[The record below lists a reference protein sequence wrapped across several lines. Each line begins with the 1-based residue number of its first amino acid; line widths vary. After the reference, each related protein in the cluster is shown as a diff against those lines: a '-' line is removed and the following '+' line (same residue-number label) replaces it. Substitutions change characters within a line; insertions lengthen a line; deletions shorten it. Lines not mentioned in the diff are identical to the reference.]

1 MNTHLYSHIEGMG
14 NLDYNTDA
22 WQLEATKGDQVTT
35 VPIGPNGLIELG
47 LKLISIGHE
56 VNQYG
61 AAANVGRTMTDLTL
75 EAEQC
80 IWAAQVDHWLEARPN
95 DPYAGGPVDELAN
108 LIDVITE
115 KMEQSMAVYRDGGV
129 LPAGAARI
137 AK

>member
-1 MNTHLYSHIEGMG
+1 MHHLYSHIEGLG
-14 NLDYNTDA
+14 RLDYNPSA
-22 WQLEATKGDQVTT
+22 FSLQVSKDNQVCV
-35 VPIGPNGLIELG
+35 VPIGPDGLIELG
-47 LKLISIGHE
+47 LKLISLGHE
-56 VNQYG
+56 INQNG
-61 AAANVGRTMTDLTL
+61 VVANVDGTMTDLTL

-80 IWAAQVDHWLEARPN
+80 IWADQVDHWLEARPH
-95 DPYAGGPVDELAN
+95 DPCAGGPIDELAN